1 MKIKNFK
8 DMYIAELQEL
18 VSMESQI
25 DIAKKGMADAASH
38 PSLKRELLRHR
49 GETKERSKRLQ
60 SILQKHGAKL
70 RAHTDQAMEALL
82 NETEKMLSLLED
94 DTLRDA
100 GLIVSAQKLEHYEI
114 AAYGTAA
121 ALASQLE
128 LRDDQRMLHDSLEKE
143 RKTDAALTKLA
154 KGEVNQDAA
163 AA

>member
-8 DMYIAELQEL
+8 DMYIAELQKL

-25 DIAKKGMADAASH
+25 DIALKRMADAASH

-49 GETKERSKRLQ
+49 GETKEQSKRLQ
-60 SILQKHGAKL
+60 SILQNHGAKL

-114 AAYGTAA
+114 AAYAA
-121 ALASQLE
+121 
-128 LRDDQRMLHDSLEKE
+128 
-143 RKTDAALTKLA
+143 
-154 KGEVNQDAA
+154 
-163 AA
+163 